1 MSSRPDELA
10 RACRH
15 AQLIGAMLV
24 LSLVTYAFVAETIR
38 TQQAPFIGFVPAAPI
53 GAFRVVL
60 AGMAAVNL
68 LVARIIP
75 RNIRARRAAGPAA
88 QRLLTASVVALAMC
102 EAIAIYGFVLFLLG
116 GRRTDFY
123 AFAALSLLGFA
134 WHFPRLSQ
142 WEAWAHQA

>member
-1 MSSRPDELA
+1 
-10 RACRH
+10 
-15 AQLIGAMLV
+15 
-24 LSLVTYAFVAETIR
+24 TYAFVAETIR

-53 GAFRVVL
+53 GAFRAVL
-60 AGMAAVNL
+60 AGMTLVNL

-116 GRRTDFY
+116 GRPTGLY
-123 AFAALSLLGFA
+123 AFATRSLLGVRR
-134 WHFPRLSQ
+134 HFPRGSQ
-142 WEAWAHQA
+142 WEAWAHEACARVGLRTVSLPERRGALAAPH